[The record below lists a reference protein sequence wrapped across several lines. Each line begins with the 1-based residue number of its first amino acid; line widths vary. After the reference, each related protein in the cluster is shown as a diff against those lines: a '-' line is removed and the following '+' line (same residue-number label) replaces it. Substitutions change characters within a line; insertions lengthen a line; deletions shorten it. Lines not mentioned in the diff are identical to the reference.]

1 MPLFAPSDRPFCT
14 TLAELAYCNPF
25 LPRRTVLERQALGGD
40 FDDRYAQWNVE
51 RDVAAEQRDV
61 QHRIVDLLRE
71 GGRLP
76 RYAALDR

>member
-1 MPLFAPSDRPFCT
+1 MAAALHAERFAPPALVERMV
-14 TLAELAYCNPF
+14 AEGRSGL
-25 LPRRTVLERQALGGD
+25 RTGQGFYDWRQ
-40 FDDRYAQWNVE
+40 

-76 RYAALDR
+76 RYAALSR